1 MPPLLIA
8 AITPD
13 EPGFSALRAE
23 SQAQNLN
30 MLRRLAENWQNGE
43 NRFNAPEKSYWGP
56 LPTGSWSACAG

>member
-30 MLRRLAENWQNGE
+30 MLRPPGGELAKWE
-43 NRFNAPEKSYWGP
+43 NRFNAPEKSYWEP
-56 LPTGSWSACAG
+56 LPTGSWSAFAG